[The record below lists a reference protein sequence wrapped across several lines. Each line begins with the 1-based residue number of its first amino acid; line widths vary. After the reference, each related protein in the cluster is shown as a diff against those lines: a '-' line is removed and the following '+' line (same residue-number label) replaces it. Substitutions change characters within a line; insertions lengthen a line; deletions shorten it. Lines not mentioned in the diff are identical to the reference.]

1 MLNDISASKM
11 MITALKMMINNEWM
25 VDMNLLHLKYIVEV
39 EKTNSITKAAQNLF
53 MGQPNLS
60 RAIKELEKDIGITI
74 FKRTARGVE
83 PTRKGTEFLSYTKT
97 ILSQVNELEYLYKPC
112 EVDEIKFNISVPR
125 ATYVSVAFSEF
136 VNSLNEERE
145 INIFFK
151 ETNSMEAIN
160 DVHSGDSSL
169 GIIRY
174 QKLYENYF
182 IAFLK
187 DLDLKYEPLWEFDLC
202 LLMSKDHPLAHMED
216 IPYSDLCN
224 YTEIVHGDFQV
235 PSISPS
241 EIKKDVRAP
250 LHSKRIHI
258 YERGSQFDLLQRVK
272 GCFMWVS
279 KVPQEVLDQRNMVLR
294 RSSAGSLI
302 NKDIIIYKQKHVL
315 TAYEKQFIDMVKKS
329 TKY

>member
-1 MLNDISASKM
+1 
-11 MITALKMMINNEWM
+11 MMINNEWM
-25 VDMNLLHLKYIVEV
+25 MSMNLLHLKYIVEV

-136 VNSLNEERE
+136 VNTLNEERE

-160 DVHSGDSSL
+160 DVHNGDSNL

-182 IAFLK
+182 LSFLK
-187 DLDLKYEPLWEFDLC
+187 DSNLEYEPLWEFDLC

-216 IPYSDLCN
+216 IPYYDLSN

-235 PSISPS
+235 PFSCPS
-241 EIKKDVRAP
+241 EIKKEAREQ
-250 LHSKRIHI
+250 LHSKRIHV
-258 YERGSQFDLLQRVK
+258 YERGSQFDLLQRVA
-272 GCFMWVS
+272 GSFMWVS
-279 KVPQEVLDQRNMVLR
+279 KVPQEVLDQRKMVLR
-294 RSSAGSLI
+294 KSSAASLV
-302 NKDIIIYKQKHVL
+302 NKDIIIYKQNHVF
-315 TAYEKQFIDMVKKS
+315 TAYEKLFIDMVKKS
-329 TKY
+329 IKH

>member
-1 MLNDISASKM
+1 MF
-11 MITALKMMINNEWM
+11 NNEWM
-25 VDMNLLHLKYIVEV
+25 MSMNLLHLKYIVEV

-97 ILSQVNELEYLYKPC
+97 ILAQVNDLEYLYKPC

-136 VNSLNEERE
+136 VNSLTEERE
-145 INIFFK
+145 LNIFFK
-151 ETNSMEAIN
+151 ETNSMGSIN
-160 DVHSGDSSL
+160 DVHNGDSNL

-174 QKLYENYF
+174 QKIYESYF
-182 IAFLK
+182 LSFLK
-187 DLDLKYEPLWEFDLC
+187 ESDLEYEPLWEFDLC

-216 IPYSDLCN
+216 IPYYDLCN

-235 PSISPS
+235 PSSCPS
-241 EIKKDVRAP
+241 EIKKEARQQ
-250 LHSKRIHI
+250 LHSKRIHV

-272 GCFMWVS
+272 GSFMWVS
-279 KVPQEVLDQRNMVLR
+279 KVPQEVLDQQNMVLR
-294 RSSAGSLI
+294 KSSEGSLV
-302 NKDIIIYKQKHVL
+302 NKDIIIYKHNHVF
-315 TAYEKQFIDMVKKS
+315 TAYEKMFIDMVKKS
-329 TKY
+329 TKH